1 MLLGSWGPALVLITQ
16 GLDSTWRHASSRATQ
31 QGGESQLWDASD
43 AEKTLFFDAPV
54 KGSLKR
60 LPQTSCSQKRQA
72 LLVTGCVVMY
82 SH

>member
-1 MLLGSWGPALVLITQ
+1 MLLSSWGPALLFMTQ

-31 QGGESQLWDASD
+31 QGGESQLWDASN

-60 LPQTSCSQKRQA
+60 LSQTGCSQKRQA
-72 LLVTGCVVMY
+72 LLATGCVVMY
-82 SH
+82 FH